1 MRKIGTIPDEQDA
14 RRFRDYLLTLGIKSE
29 VNPDNNHAQV
39 VWVLEEDQ
47 LERARSEL
55 AEFLQTPR
63 AEKYAGAVE
72 AAQRQRDA
80 EVKEALAARK
90 QQVNLRER
98 WERPLVAQLPVTML
112 LIALSV
118 GATAWSEFMKNGSA
132 TNLLFIQSILP
143 DGVHYVRRLPDV
155 MHGQVWRLI
164 TPVFLHGNWLHI
176 VMNMYMLFVLGGSVE
191 SAKGPWKYAG
201 LVLFMGAA
209 SNIAQYVDSGPSF
222 GGMSGVDF
230 GLFGYL
236 WMKSRYAPEEGFYM
250 PQHVVVQAMIW
261 MGLCIFGFIPHIAN
275 AAHTVGLV
283 AGMLVALGPVVYRHL
298 MR

>member
-14 RRFRDYLLTLGIKSE
+14 RTFRDYLLTLGIKSE

-55 AEFLQTPR
+55 AEFVQAPR
-63 AEKYAGAVE
+63 SKKYAGVVE

-80 EVKEALAARK
+80 ELKEAMAARK
-90 QQVNLRER
+90 RQVNLRER

-112 LIALSV
+112 MIGFSIVVAILSHF
-118 GATAWSEFMKNGSA
+118 GMSIKPGSF
-132 TNLLFIQSILP
+132 TESLFISSRILVP
-143 DGVHYVRRLPDV
+143 PALPEIAR
-155 MHGQVWRLI
+155 GELWRFV
-164 TPVFLHGNWLHI
+164 TPIFLHFGWLHLI
-176 VMNMYMLFVLGGSVE
+176 GNMYMLFVLGGSVE
-191 SAKGPWKYAG
+191 SAKGPWKYLG
-201 LVLFMGAA
+201 LVLFIGVL
-209 SNIAQYVDSGPSF
+209 SNFGQFVASGPNF

-236 WMKSRYAPEEGFYM
+236 WMKSRYAPEEGFFM
-250 PQHVVVQAMIW
+250 PQYVVVQAMIW
-261 MGLCIFGFIPHIAN
+261 MGLCIFRVIPHVAN
-275 AAHTVGLV
+275 TAHTVGLV
-283 AGMLVALGPVVYRHL
+283 AGMIVALIPVVYRHL